1 MRHALRG
8 AFAVA
13 RHDHACRFAPYV
25 VNRGVS
31 ALRRLGLGLGTARRV
46 ALLSM
51 LWGEGVAEPHSN
63 KVLRIEYFEAISEK
77 SDFSDIL
84 DSQST
89 KIGLRPVNMRKIGP
103 FRPIFSCFCTV
114 SGY

>member
-1 MRHALRG
+1 
-8 AFAVA
+8 
-13 RHDHACRFAPYV
+13 
-25 VNRGVS
+25 
-31 ALRRLGLGLGTARRV
+31 
-46 ALLSM
+46 M
-51 LWGEGVAEPHSN
+51 LERDDMEGVAEPHSN